1 MHRIDIFSFDFSCR
15 YFTDAGLKKL
25 VEKPGIVAENKNNV
39 LDEQSIIKLALDVS
53 VIYSVY
59 LLISLCLILYL
70 IVSNIRRIFVRLL
83 VVL

>member
-53 VIYSVY
+53 I
-59 LLISLCLILYL
+59 
-70 IVSNIRRIFVRLL
+70 
-83 VVL
+83 